1 MVRITAACDGVGEY
15 ELPGDF
21 AIVVSRSKKGG
32 KAIVLGQADPV
43 FVVEVFAGF
52 LECMDELLEN
62 VRNAA
67 EGNDRGVK
75 MLLSVLE
82 GEFKQFMRANE
93 AGESYEPISKEKTKP
108 FINKRFDT
116 PEEGGADDSAPK
128 PGKPKDPWGSN
139 AGHDHRRRGR

>member
-1 MVRITAACDGVGEY
+1 MVRITAACEPVGEFDMS
-15 ELPGDF
+15 GDF
-21 AIVVSRSKKGG
+21 AIVVSRREKGG

-43 FVVEVFAGF
+43 FIVEVFAGF

-93 AGESYEPISKEKTKP
+93 AGERYEPLSKERTKP
-108 FINKRFDT
+108 FINERFDT
-116 PEEGGADDSAPK
+116 PGEEDSADNAPK
-128 PGKPKDPWGSN
+128 PGKPKDPWGSDP
-139 AGHDHRRRGR
+139 GHERRRKGR